1 MSAVYTVSLEG
12 PTRETP
18 LTFTGVGTTNLVPTP
33 SGVFLHLLDAK
44 GHQLALVGL
53 RPDSDLIRY
62 LKEADTPELLLP
74 TRTYSFPTKG

>member
-1 MSAVYTVSLEG
+1 MSAVYTVSVEG

-53 RPDSDLIRY
+53 RTDSDLIRY
-62 LKEADTPELLLP
+62 LKEADVPELVLP
-74 TRTYSFPTKG
+74 THTYTFPTKG